1 MAKSDLIAQLK
12 ADIRSLEG
20 DANNQGNATGKGSR
34 SNRPASKDAQER
46 DAFKKIIALVNASDR
61 SEKAIRERLARDEFP
76 EGEIEESVTRA
87 KECGFIDDVRFG
99 EVLVRS
105 RISQGKGSV
114 LIARELSDNGID
126 PYDVPGWPDE
136 FPLGFDDELERAL
149 GILGRKP
156 PRSKNKRE
164 GAYRKLVQKGYPS
177 AVASSAARIW
187 EERTRE

>member
-1 MAKSDLIAQLK
+1 MARSDLIAQLK
-12 ADIRSLEG
+12 ADIRSLEC
-20 DANNQGNATGKGSR
+20 DDGNLGSAR
-34 SNRPASKDAQER
+34 KKASRPDRPASEDMKER
-46 DAFKKIIALVNASDR
+46 DAFKKIIALVNVSDR
-61 SEKAIRERLARDEFP
+61 SEKAIRERLSRDEFT
-76 EGEIEESVTRA
+76 EWEIEEAVIRA

-126 PYDVPGWPDE
+126 PYEVPGWPDE
-136 FPLGFDDELERAL
+136 FPLKFDDELSRAL
-149 GILGRKP
+149 GILGSKP

-164 GAYRKLVQKGYPS
+164 GAYRKLVQRGYPS

-187 EERTRE
+187 EEGTRV